1 MRRFTPYNS
10 IVAQIYKFVKV
21 WGLLLVFILLV
32 SGVGAMGHLDKFN
45 KIGERRAM
53 SITFGLGRLRLKAE
67 ITVIKKRR

>member
-1 MRRFTPYNS
+1 MRRLTPYTS
-10 IVAQIYKFVKV
+10 IVSQIYKLVKV

-45 KIGERRAM
+45 KIGERRVM

-67 ITVIKKRR
+67 VTIVKKR